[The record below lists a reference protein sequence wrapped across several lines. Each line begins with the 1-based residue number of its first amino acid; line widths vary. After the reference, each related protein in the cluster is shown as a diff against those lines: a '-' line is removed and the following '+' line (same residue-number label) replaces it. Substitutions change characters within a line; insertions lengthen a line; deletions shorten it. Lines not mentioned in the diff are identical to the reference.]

1 MIRVAAVAAA
11 LVLFVL
17 PQITAPIPVVLAA
30 GVIGLVLAATGMATL
45 WRWPGTAAA
54 CIFVTDYALALWV
67 GGPSVGVVEAAGFG
81 LALLVLLQSLELAR
95 CARHATVD
103 AGVVR
108 SLIVG
113 WTGFAAATMAI
124 AMLIM
129 ALARGVAAAIPF
141 AAAPLVAAACALGV
155 VLALAVALST
165 ARA

>member
-1 MIRVAAVAAA
+1 MPRTTAISSLA
-11 LVLFVL
+11 LVLL
-17 PQITAPIPVVLAA
+17 S
-30 GVIGLVLAATGMATL
+30 
-45 WRWPGTAAA
+45 
-54 CIFVTDYALALWV
+54 LALWV

-165 ARA
+165 TRA